1 MSIQQRQVLSR
12 ILRLAPACALTLL
25 PAIAFAQAGDDLFTG
40 PFEQIANW
48 IKAAGGI
55 LLLIGIS
62 LLGFRM
68 AKGDGGSLGFAV
80 GLCVGGILI
89 MAAPEVRD
97 ALFP

>member
-1 MSIQQRQVLSR
+1 MHSSQKLFVSR
-12 ILRLAPACALTLL
+12 VLRLVPALAVMAL
-25 PAIAFAQAGDDLFTG
+25 PALAFAQAGDDLFVG

-62 LLGFRM
+62 LLGFKM
-68 AKGDGGSLGFAV
+68 AKGDGGSMGFAV
-80 GLCVGGILI
+80 GLCLGGVLI